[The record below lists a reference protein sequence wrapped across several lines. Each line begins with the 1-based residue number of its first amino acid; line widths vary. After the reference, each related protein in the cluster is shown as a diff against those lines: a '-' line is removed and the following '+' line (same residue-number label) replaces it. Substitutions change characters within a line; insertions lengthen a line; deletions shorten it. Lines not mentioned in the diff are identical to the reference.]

1 MHISAQLAQ
10 IAYTDALQHLVTG
23 FVLLGI
29 VGLALL
35 VAGFAWRKYRSHPYT
50 EEWAFVSVI
59 ALLVATAGIFLT
71 LFFLANIWNWVGIQD
86 PALLA
91 AKQQIAEAHRPR
103 PLL

>member
-1 MHISAQLAQ
+1 MHISAQLTQ

-29 VGLALL
+29 FGLALL
-35 VAGFAWRKYRSHPYT
+35 VAGLAWRKYRKDAA
-50 EEWAFVSVI
+50 EEWLFVSVM
-59 ALLVATAGIFLT
+59 ALFVATSMFCVS
-71 LFFLANIWNWVGIQD
+71 LFFLANIWNWVGIQH

-91 AKQQIAEAHRPR
+91 AKQQIAAAHQPR